1 MVTFLKAQAW
11 LNSPEQKAPPQ
22 AQVLVVVAAHDKV
35 LNTLARLSKILES
48 SSPHQ
53 AQDLAVVAVRDIL
66 FTALGTGGLDGSSN
80 YSTEGLA
87 RVLIIVSFIT

>member
-1 MVTFLKAQAW
+1 MAKFARAKG
-11 LNSPEQKAPPQ
+11 PPPQ

-66 FTALGTGGLDGSSN
+66 FNALG
-80 YSTEGLA
+80 TEGLA
-87 RVLIIVSFIT
+87 QVLTIVSLIT

>member
-66 FTALGTGGLDGSSN
+66 FTALGLEAWMGRQTIQLKAWLES
-80 YSTEGLA
+80 
-87 RVLIIVSFIT
+87 

>member
-53 AQDLAVVAVRDIL
+53 AQDLAAVRDIL

-87 RVLIIVSFIT
+87 RVLTIVSFIT